1 MARLRQA
8 TKPPLEAKAFQG
20 YLFSKPVPPRDVL
33 PLLAEIDRR
42 AGAPE
47 AAPRKEA
54 GAEP

>member
-1 MARLRQA
+1 
-8 TKPPLEAKAFQG
+8 LEAKVFQG
-20 YLFSKPVPPRDVL
+20 YLFSKPVPPGEVL